1 MNLNRV
7 ILCGNLTRKPELKT
21 LDNGTLITSLTIA
34 VNQVWKDAG
43 GNTQQN
49 TDFLDV
55 TVFGKQAESCCQYL
69 DKGQT
74 VMVEGRLKNR
84 AIEDRGEKRYKTGVL
99 ADHVTF
105 GRKANPNTTDE
116 STDTS
121 KPSVAPKKSVQSDVN
136 TTVPYPEDDINPDD
150 IPF

>member
-1 MNLNRV
+1 MNYNRV
-7 ILCGNLTRKPELKT
+7 ILCGNLTRKPELKS
-21 LDNGTLITSLTIA
+21 LDNGTVITSLTIA
-34 VNQVWKDAG
+34 INQVWKDAG

-55 TVFGKQAESCCQYL
+55 TVFGKQAESCAQYL

-105 GRKANPNTTDE
+105 GRKSEPKTSEE
-116 STDTS
+116 SSGGPKVAT
-121 KPSVAPKKSVQSDVN
+121 APKKTVQSEVN